1 MSGGAIVVGGLS
13 KRYMLQGPA
22 PRTFQEAILR
32 SLGAA
37 RQAQPFWALRQ
48 IGFRITPGESVGI
61 VGRNGAGKSTLLRL
75 LCSLERPTRGRVQ
88 MEGRVAALLELGAG
102 FHPDLTGRQNLYVS
116 AIVSGLR
123 RVEVDARCEEIV
135 GFAELEEFIDQPLR
149 TYSAGMQ
156 LRLGF
161 AVAIHV
167 DPAILI
173 IDEALAVGDF
183 SFQAKCLERI
193 EEFRQR
199 GKTLLL
205 VSHDMN
211 AVRRFCSRALWLQ
224 HGQLLADGPTEQV
237 ITAYE
242 NNSWSDALAGRAA
255 PADYIAT
262 ELIEQVSI

>member
-1 MSGGAIVVGGLS
+1 V
-13 KRYMLQGPA
+13 
-22 PRTFQEAILR
+22 
-32 SLGAA
+32 
-37 RQAQPFWALRQ
+37 
-48 IGFRITPGESVGI
+48 
-61 VGRNGAGKSTLLRL
+61 
-75 LCSLERPTRGRVQ
+75 
-88 MEGRVAALLELGAG
+88 EGRVAALLELGAG

-123 RVEVDARCEEIV
+123 RVEVDARYEEIV
-135 GFAELEEFIDQPLR
+135 RFAEIEEFIDQPLR

-183 SFQAKCLERI
+183 SFQQKCLERI

-205 VSHDMN
+205 VSHDMS

-237 ITAYE
+237 VTAYE
-242 NNSWSDALAGRAA
+242 NNAWPDAPEAGVASVDCI
-255 PADYIAT
+255 PI
-262 ELIEQVSI
+262 ELIEQVSV